1 MLGML
6 LHELLCEAR
15 CSCNGPMARLMC
27 TARMHG
33 FEHTEVV
40 DEPWVHMH
48 LPTIDGTRI

>member
-6 LHELLCEAR
+6 LHELLCEALR
-15 CSCNGPMARLMC
+15 MSLAQLAC